1 MFKTSQIW
9 GKLKYLINYNGELN
23 MKPNKKKPKR
33 KINKQSNIFMEK
45 VINGTYNFFTSPWDK

>member
-1 MFKTSQIW
+1 MFKTSQMW

-23 MKPNKKKPKR
+23 MKPNPKKPKR